1 MNLGEVNWI
10 GKDVLRWG
18 PTPIRV
24 FYTGDFLE
32 CIFDGKYFQKANP
45 GIEWP
50 RGLALYK
57 LHKEKKFV
65 WVQDF
70 PEMRKYGL
78 NAFLKKML
86 PEAERKIIYN
96 KWLVDLNNLEK
107 IEKEIDKTNLRALSE
122 KELLSLSEKL
132 RKAIEQ
138 FWIYVTVPELAN
150 YGSLPYLE
158 EKLRKYIS
166 NEQEVHSAMEV
177 LTAPENSSFYQL
189 EEIDL
194 VESKEIKEH
203 AKKYFWIKNSYES
216 VEIADEKFFE
226 KRKKELSKNLR
237 VIIGKK
243 QEEVKKRK
251 IELKKKYKLSDDIMK
266 IAEAIVMGIEWQDT
280 RKKDIWIYLHYK
292 DLILKEV
299 CRRYKLPFDDM
310 LNFRQLEIQ
319 DFLRRKVDILKEIE
333 KRKICFGI
341 RCEDGK
347 IILLDDETTLR
358 YWDLY
363 AEEEVSDKVDSV
375 KGVVASKGNSKKLT
389 GKVRIVLNPKKSTE
403 LKEGEILV
411 TSMTTPEYIFL
422 MKKASAIVTDAG
434 GLTSHAAIVSR
445 ELGVPCI
452 VGTKVATKVF
462 KDGDMIEINSENGEV
477 KLLKR

>member
-1 MNLGEVNWI
+1 MSVDEVNWI
-10 GKDVLRWG
+10 GKDVFRWG
-18 PTPIRV
+18 PSPIRV

-32 CIFDGKYFQKANP
+32 CIYDKRYFQKANP

-57 LHKEKKFV
+57 LEKEKKFV

-78 NAFLKKML
+78 VAFLKKML
-86 PEAERKIIYN
+86 PDKERNAIYD
-96 KWLVDLNNLEK
+96 KWLVDLRSLEG
-107 IEKEIDKTNLRALSE
+107 IEKEIDKTDLKNLSE
-122 KELLSLSEKL
+122 EELLNLSGRLINAL
-132 RKAIEQ
+132 RD
-138 FWIYVTVPELAN
+138 FWIYVTIPELAN

-166 NEQEVHSAMEV
+166 DDEELHSAMEI

-194 VESKEIKEH
+194 VESKNLKEH
-203 AKKYFWIKNSYES
+203 VKKYYWIKNSYES
-216 VEIADEKFFE
+216 VEIVDEKFFE
-226 KRKKELSKNLR
+226 NRKKELPKNLR
-237 VIIGKK
+237 EIIRKK
-243 QEEVKKRK
+243 QEEVKKK
-251 IELKKKYKLSDDIMK
+251 KLELKEKYLLSDEVMK
-266 IAEAIVMGIEWQDT
+266 IAEAIVIGIEWQDT

-292 DLILKEV
+292 YLILKEI
-299 CRRYKLPFDDM
+299 CRRYDLPIEDM

-319 DFLRRKVDILKEIE
+319 EFLKKKANIKEEIVKRKVG
-333 KRKICFGI
+333 FGI
-341 RCEDGK
+341 LCESGK
-347 IILLDDETTLR
+347 LTLLDASKTLR

-363 AEEEVSDKVDSV
+363 AEEKVSDKIDSV
-375 KGVVASKGNSKKLT
+375 KGVVASKGSIKKLT
-389 GKVRIVLNPKKSTE
+389 GKVRIVLNPKKSSG
-403 LKEGEILV
+403 LREGEILV

-422 MKKASAIVTDAG
+422 MKNAKAIITDAG

-445 ELGVPCI
+445 ELEVPCI

-462 KDGDMIEINSENGEV
+462 KDGDIIELNTSNGEV
-477 KLLKR
+477 RKIK